1 MYVKP
6 LRLGSSIGVS
16 RVETREQLDAAL
28 DLAFRYDTSIL
39 AEAAQD
45 GIVEI
50 NCSVLG
56 RGDDLEV
63 SVCEQ
68 PTSNGTLSYAD
79 KYLSGGKGKGGA
91 KASATGMKSARRV
104 IPAPLS
110 AALTRRIQEAAK
122 AAFRAIGAAGVARVD
137 FLVLPDRDSF
147 LINELNTLPGSL
159 SFYLWEASGMTFQTL
174 LIRLVEMATARQ
186 REREA
191 TTSSIDTWL
200 LTGRPG

>member
-1 MYVKP
+1 
-6 LRLGSSIGVS
+6 
-16 RVETREQLDAAL
+16 
-28 DLAFRYDTSIL
+28 
-39 AEAAQD
+39 
-45 GIVEI
+45 
-50 NCSVLG
+50 
-56 RGDDLEV
+56 
-63 SVCEQ
+63 
-68 PTSNGTLSYAD
+68 
-79 KYLSGGKGKGGA
+79 
-91 KASATGMKSARRV
+91 MKSARRV